1 LGTLISSQPWSQG
14 HFEDEEHRCILERVR
29 IVAEPRREL
38 KELLRERTDLLG
50 DVLDAIGKDI
60 ADITTDE
67 RLFEK
72 HRKRL
77 EAIAKIGEVLIVLEK
92 SAMRGPLV

>member
-1 LGTLISSQPWSQG
+1 LGGSEFGKKRELVDIV
-14 HFEDEEHRCILERVR
+14 DEGAV

-50 DVLDAIGKDI
+50 DVLDAIRKDI
-60 ADITTDE
+60 ADITTDA

-77 EAIAKIGEVLIVLEK
+77 EAIAKIGEVLSVREK